1 MAQPLNARQKAA
13 AQAAKEQAKF
23 EAEVKRRVKQQ
34 MQQMSPIGKT
44 PAQKARMLQRG
55 LP

>member
-1 MAQPLNARQKAA
+1 MAQMNARQKAA
-13 AQAAKEQAKF
+13 EKAAKEQAKF
-23 EAEVKRRVKQQ
+23 EAEVKRRVKLE
-34 MQQMSPIGKT
+34 MQQMSPVGKT

>member
-1 MAQPLNARQKAA
+1 MPQPMNARQRAA
-13 AQAAKEQAKF
+13 AQAAKDQAKF
-23 EAEVKRRVKQQ
+23 EAEVKRQVKLQ
-34 MQQMSPIGKT
+34 MQKNSPIGKT